1 MYVIHT
7 YIHIIK
13 HTYGGL
19 QVLSWSME
27 LSRALCFLHN
37 CNPVIIHRD
46 LKPANL
52 LLNEDGHLKV
62 GDFGLSKVKDI
73 QKIAGTYR
81 MTGKTGMRMLD
92 M

>member
-1 MYVIHT
+1 
-7 YIHIIK
+7 
-13 HTYGGL
+13 
-19 QVLSWSME
+19 ME

-37 CNPVIIHRD
+37 CHPVIIHRD

-73 QKIAGTYR
+73 QKVAGTYR
-81 MTGKTGMRMLD
+81 MTGKTGTPCVLVSLSHWHSLSVFK
-92 M
+92 